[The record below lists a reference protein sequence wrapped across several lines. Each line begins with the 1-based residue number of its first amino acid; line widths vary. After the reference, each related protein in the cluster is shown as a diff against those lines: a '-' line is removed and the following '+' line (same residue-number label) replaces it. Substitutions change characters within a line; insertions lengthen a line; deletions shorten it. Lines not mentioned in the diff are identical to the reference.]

1 MWEYYL
7 LSFGGIF
14 LCAIIGLWAN
24 GQINSA
30 YKKYGAMP
38 AKSGMT
44 GYEVARKIL
53 RVNGINDIEI
63 GKIRGTLTDHYHPTK
78 GIVNLSES
86 VFSDASI
93 ASCAV
98 SAHEIGHVLQN
109 KKGYFPYK
117 VRGALVAVTNIGS
130 RLAFPL
136 VLVGLLLDFVIVG
149 TKNAD
154 LGYWLALVGVGL
166 YGLSTLFA
174 LATLPV
180 ELNASKRARI
190 ALEET
195 GILTEE
201 EIPYAR
207 KMLNSA
213 AMTYVASL
221 LTSLIYFLRFA
232 LWVLL
237 LFGGRRRRR

>member
-1 MWEYYL
+1 MLEYYI
-7 LSFGGIF
+7 LSLVGIVVCG
-14 LCAIIGLWAN
+14 LIGLWAN
-24 GQINSA
+24 NQVHSA
-30 YKKYGAMP
+30 YKKYGQMP

-53 RVNGINDIEI
+53 RVNGIKDVDV
-63 GKIRGTLTDHYHPTK
+63 GKVRGTLTDHYHPK
-78 GIVNLSES
+78 KQIVNLSDG
-86 VFSDASI
+86 VFSDSSI

-130 RLAFPL
+130 RLALPL
-136 VLVGLLLDFVIVG
+136 VLVGLLLDFVVVG

-154 LGYWLALVGVGL
+154 LGYIFALVGVGL
-166 YGLSTLFA
+166 YGLSTVFA

-190 ALEET
+190 ALRET

-207 KMLNSA
+207 KMLNAA
-213 AMTYVASL
+213 AMTYGASL
-221 LTSLIYFLRFA
+221 LVSMIYFLRFM

>member
-1 MWEYYL
+1 MLEYYL

-24 GQINSA
+24 AQINSA

-53 RVNGINDIEI
+53 RVNHINDIEI
-63 GKIRGTLTDHYHPTK
+63 GKINGTLTDHYHPKK
-78 GIVNLSES
+78 GIVNLSEG
-86 VFSDASI
+86 VFSDDSI

-166 YGLSTLFA
+166 YGLSTVFA

-195 GILTEE
+195 GILTAE